1 MARPVGLKVILGN
14 LKEEG
19 SELLTFLEPRVGT
32 KPTLAGGAL
41 EIDDTSLREGVKPR
55 HVKTYIKRFLH
66 SKGLRKKFRVLVS
79 ARELTV
85 QELEVE
91 EEKKEEK
98 AKEVKEVAP
107 SPKEAKVESEKEEKG
122 EAKEEKKEAK
132 KEAKKPVTPVV
143 EEKKEKPKA
152 KKTTKPKKKQKS
164 K

>member
-1 MARPVGLKVILGN
+1 MSSRVEELKVVLGN
-14 LKEEG
+14 LKDEG
-19 SELLTFLEPRVGT
+19 TDLLSFLEPRVGT
-32 KPTLAGGAL
+32 KPTLSGGTL
-41 EIDDTSLREGVKPR
+41 EIDDASVREGVKPR

-66 SKGLRKKFRVLVS
+66 SKGLRRKFRVLVS

-98 AKEVKEVAP
+98 AKEAKEVAP
-107 SPKEAKVESEKEEKG
+107 APKEATEEPEKEEKRV
-122 EAKEEKKEAK
+122 AKKGAK
-132 KEAKKPVTPVV
+132 KEEAPPA

-152 KKTTKPKKKQKS
+152 KKAAKPTKKKQKS

>member
-1 MARPVGLKVILGN
+1 LKVVLGN

-19 SELLTFLEPRVGT
+19 TELLSFLEPRVGT
-32 KPTLAGGAL
+32 KPTLSGGTL
-41 EIDDTSLREGVKPR
+41 EIDDTLVREGVKPR

-98 AKEVKEVAP
+98 AKEPKEMAP
-107 SPKEAKVESEKEEKG
+107 TPKEAAEEP
-122 EAKEEKKEAK
+122 AKEEKREAK
-132 KEAKKPVTPVV
+132 KEAKKAEAPSA
-143 EEKKEKPKA
+143 EEKKEKPKTKKAA
-152 KKTTKPKKKQKS
+152 KPRKKKQKP